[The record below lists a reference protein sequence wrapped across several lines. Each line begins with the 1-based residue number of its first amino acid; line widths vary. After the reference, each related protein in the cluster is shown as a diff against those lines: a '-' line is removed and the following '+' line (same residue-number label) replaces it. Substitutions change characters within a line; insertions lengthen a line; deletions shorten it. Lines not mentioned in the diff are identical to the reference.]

1 MAGVVLSGSSEV
13 PVEGKGAGPG
23 DGAWVGA
30 SGWEVWSLYVLVW
43 LGLSM
48 VIGSVRIRVR
58 HAHASLMVEQEK
70 ACGARRWTLQ
80 CGATEVRS

>member
-1 MAGVVLSGSSEV
+1 MAGVVLSVSSEGS
-13 PVEGKGAGPG
+13 VEDKGAGPG
-23 DGAWVGA
+23 DGAGVG
-30 SGWEVWSLYVLVW
+30 SPSWNWSLYVSVW

-48 VIGSVRIRVR
+48 VIGSVRIWVR

-70 ACGARRWTLQ
+70 ACGVRRWTLQ